1 MWPTFASIESELTF
15 MTTTMALQGDQA
27 VSPSATKLVL
37 PITGGLSFEPASKKK
52 RKHRE
57 EYNMLEYKDPS

>member
-1 MWPTFASIESELTF
+1 